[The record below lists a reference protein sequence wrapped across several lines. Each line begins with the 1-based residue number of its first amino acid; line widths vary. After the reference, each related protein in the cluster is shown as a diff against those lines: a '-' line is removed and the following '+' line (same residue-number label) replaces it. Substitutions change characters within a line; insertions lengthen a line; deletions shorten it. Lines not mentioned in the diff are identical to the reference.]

1 MKAHQATYPVR
12 VMCRLLRVSP
22 SGFYAWLKRAISPR
36 KQMDLILAEKICE
49 IHRVSKG
56 TYGAPRIHA
65 ELARSYGLHVG
76 RKRVAR
82 LMRER
87 KIRGIRKLRWIA
99 TTAMRFPQPI
109 FAPDLVKRDFKARE
123 PNRLWVADI
132 TFIPAGA
139 RYLYLAVVID
149 AWSRKVVGWAMASAM
164 PTGLVMA
171 ALNMALAQRR
181 HKQVIHHSDRGVQ
194 YTSVAFTNR
203 CSETGV
209 RRSMGSGGNA
219 YDNALCESFFAT
231 LKRELLSSRK
241 FKTPTEARSAIFEFI
256 EGWYNPRRRHSALN
270 YLSPSAFERS
280 ATLIA

>member
-1 MKAHQATYPVR
+1 
-12 VMCRLLRVSP
+12 MCRLLRVSP
-22 SGFYAWLKRAISPR
+22 SGFYAWLKRGISPR
-36 KQMDLILAEKICE
+36 KQMDLILAEKIRE

-65 ELARSYGLHVG
+65 ELARSYGLRVG

-87 KIRGIRKLRWIA
+87 KIRGVKKMRWL
-99 TTAMRFPQPI
+99 AMALGRYPQSI
-109 FAPDLVKRDFKARE
+109 FAPDLVKRDFKASE

-132 TFIPAGA
+132 TYIPAGA

-149 AWSRKVVGWAMASAM
+149 VWSRKVVGWAMAPGM
-164 PTGLVMA
+164 RTGLVMR
-171 ALNMALAQRR
+171 ALNMALAQRP
-181 HKQVIHHSDRGVQ
+181 HSDVIHHSDRGVQ

-209 RRSMGSGGNA
+209 RRSMGSSGNA

-231 LKRELLSSRK
+231 LKRELLTNRK

-270 YLSPSAFERS
+270 YVSPAAFERS
-280 ATLIA
+280 ASLVA